1 MVSPGQTRT
10 LPSHLKYARLSA
22 ELPEPEKRTPSLLAA
37 ELKGTAQQPVAL
49 KRPHIVEFLNMSEY
63 THNVE
68 SIVPLDEPL
77 FQPSPPPEDG
87 QRPRLCLGSQSSSRV
102 AAE

>member
-1 MVSPGQTRT
+1 M
-10 LPSHLKYARLSA
+10 LRLLLGD
-22 ELPEPEKRTPSLLAA
+22 ELSIDIGGSLA
-37 ELKGTAQQPVAL
+37 KV
-49 KRPHIVEFLNMSEY
+49 V
-63 THNVE
+63 
-68 SIVPLDEPL
+68 L